1 MPLTCVLFCIKAR
14 FWFNGMLCAG
24 AVCDGCKYFLSP
36 AVAEPPVYLVF
47 LGGDSEGVEGG
58 KDKGRV

>member
-1 MPLTCVLFCIKAR
+1 
-14 FWFNGMLCAG
+14 MLCADT
-24 AVCDGCKYFLSP
+24 VCDGCKYFLSR
-36 AVAEPPVYLVF
+36 AVAEPQVYLVF